1 MFTVKPLHWTIAL
14 VLSIPSAVV
23 LVSAVGLISG
33 AAFPTPVTVENLI
46 AAVNPIAFFSF
57 WAVFTAYAL
66 TGKSPK
72 AVFKRTCA
80 SYATAVFLFLLS
92 AIYWLT
98 KPSPIGCGPDMFRC
112 DFMVVFVAFL
122 LGPMTGLLAL
132 LLGFWNFK
140 GPIPG
145 IDGPPSSRIPPV

>member
-1 MFTVKPLHWTIAL
+1 MFTVKPLHCTIAL

-23 LVSAVGLISG
+23 LVSAAGLISG
-33 AAFPTPVTVENLI
+33 AAFTDPVTVENLI
-46 AAVNPIAFFSF
+46 GAVSPIPFFSF
-57 WAVFTAYAL
+57 WAMLTVYAL

-72 AVFKRTCA
+72 AVFRRTCV
-80 SYATAVFLFLLS
+80 SYTTAVALLIPS

-98 KPSPIGCGPDMFRC
+98 KPSLYGEYT
-112 DFMVVFVAFL
+112 VTFVAFF
-122 LGPMTGLLAL
+122 LGPATGLLAL